1 MAMATTTALE
11 KAVAVAI
18 KNQKSKIKN
27 QKSKAKIHKP
37 RLDQGFQPMQP
48 RNPLAAKLY
57 DISKRI
63 FRKNT

>member
-11 KAVAVAI
+11 KAVAVA
-18 KNQKSKIKN
+18 IKN